1 MQLTWL
7 AVERD
12 GVVVLPGSPRDDTFA
27 AGPEAPSG
35 GGSTASVGSPAQQS
49 SEVAL
54 GAAEAVGAAGE
65 PCYRPGVL
73 AALPWGSAGVGS
85 VTHRQDVRMRDPWE
99 RVGAFLEGRL
109 LVAGALPLHESACL
123 HAAASLPCFA
133 WVAGHDMQVDVL
145 DRPSSAGEHA

>member
-1 MQLTWL
+1 MLLIWL

-12 GVVVLPGSPRDDTFA
+12 GVVVLLDSPRDDTFA

-35 GGSTASVGSPAQQS
+35 ASTASVGSPAQHGQTQQHS

-73 AALPWGSAGVGS
+73 AASPWGSAGVGS
-85 VTHRQDVRMRDPWE
+85 VTHQQDVRMRDPWE
-99 RVGAFLEGRL
+99 RVGAFLEGRP
-109 LVAGALPLHESACL
+109 LVAAALPLHEYACL
-123 HAAASLPCFA
+123 DAAASLACFA
-133 WVAGHDMQVDVL
+133 WVAGHEM
-145 DRPSSAGEHA
+145 

>member
-12 GVVVLPGSPRDDTFA
+12 GVVVLLGSLCDGTFA

-35 GGSTASVGSPAQQS
+35 GGSTALVGSPAQQS

-99 RVGAFLEGRL
+99 RVGAFLEGRP
-109 LVAGALPLHESACL
+109 LVAGALPLHETACL
-123 HAAASLPCFA
+123 DAAAALPCFA
-133 WVAGHDMQVDVL
+133 WVAGHEMQVDVL